1 MVGVDDIVITGIGCV
16 TSIGIGREAFTQGL
30 RDGKSAVRAVNETG
44 EDRRTIYAAPVTD
57 FDGKQYVKPR
67 KALKVMSPEV
77 QMAYS
82 AAQLAWQDAGLEETQ
97 LESDRLGVIYGSEL
111 IPGNLDDLVGGVK
124 ACVEDGEL
132 DLSRWGQVFE
142 KQVYPL
148 WMLRNL
154 PNMPACHVGIAID
167 ARGPNNTIAQEEVS
181 SLLALQEAALM
192 IERDRADLFVVGGMG
207 NRCAPSR
214 ITHCWQDN
222 CDRHPYDS
230 SSHDSPRCR
239 PFAEDSQGI
248 VPGAGA
254 GAIVLERRSHAVRRG
269 TQVLARYHGG
279 ANRCA
284 APKTKY
290 GGSRVSSQLAIEAAL
305 ADAHV
310 EASDLDH
317 INAQGYAYRGLDL
330 EEAIAIEASVGS
342 TPVTAFSPRIGIAG
356 AGCGMLELLGSLVG
370 MQDKRR
376 FGMLGHPGASV
387 DCELEL
393 CLEDCKTNSPFFL
406 RHSFTPL
413 GHAAAVVIESEL

>member
-44 EDRRTIYAAPVTD
+44 EDRRTIYAAPVTE
-57 FDGKQYVKPR
+57 FEGKQYVKPR

-82 AAQLAWQDAGLEETQ
+82 AAQLAWRDAGLEEAE

-124 ACVEDGEL
+124 ACVENGEL
-132 DLSRWGQVFE
+132 DHSRWGQNFE

-181 SLLALQEAALM
+181 GLLALQEAALM
-192 IERDRADLFVVGGMG
+192 IDCGRADLIVVGGMG

-214 ITHCWQDN
+214 LTHCWRDH
-222 CDRHPYDS
+222 CDQHPFNS

-239 PFAEDSQGI
+239 PFAGDSHGI
-248 VPGAGA
+248 VAGSGAGA
-254 GAIVLERRSHAVRRG
+254 LILERRSHAVRRG
-269 TQVLARYHGG
+269 AQVLARYHGG

-284 APKTKY
+284 APQTKY

-305 ADAHV
+305 ADAEI
-310 EASDLDH
+310 EASNLDH
-317 INAQGYAYRGLDL
+317 INAQGFAYRGLDI
-330 EEAIAIEASVGS
+330 EEAAAIEASVGS
-342 TPVTAFSPRIGIAG
+342 SPVTAFSPRIGTAG
-356 AGCGMLELLGSLVG
+356 AGCGILELLADLVG
-370 MQDKRR
+370 MQEKRR
-376 FGMLGHPGASV
+376 FGMLRHPGASV
-387 DCELEL
+387 DCKLQL
-393 CLEDCKTNSPFFL
+393 CLEDAKTDSPYFL
-406 RHSFTPL
+406 KHSFTPL
-413 GHAAAVVIESEL
+413 GHAAAVVIESEV